1 MIDPYCYP
9 NTTVLRNKFNLR
21 DEEQLKA
28 VEARVASFALFA
40 FVNDPLSG
48 SCDENRFKATHR
60 AIFQNI
66 YEWAGSYRRDVGT
79 MTKGREAGYEVTY
92 CDSQF
97 VPREMARI
105 FAELKAVE
113 YLLGLDLEK
122 FAARLAYFYSEI
134 DAIHPFRDGN
144 SRTLRQFSSDLAF
157 NAGYQ
162 LGWEASGRTQQ
173 SMDALY
179 LARDL
184 AVTQKNCAPLVAIIR
199 QNLAAVPR

>member
-9 NTTVLRNKFNLR
+9 NTRVLRNRFNLQ

-28 VEARVASFALFA
+28 AEARVASFALFA
-40 FVNDPLSG
+40 LVDDPLLG
-48 SCDENRFKATHR
+48 SCDEDRFRGTHR

-66 YEWAGSYRRDVGT
+66 YEWAGSYRRDIGT

-92 CDSQF
+92 GESQF

-105 FAELKAVE
+105 FSALKAEE

-122 FAARLAYFYSEI
+122 FASRLAYFYSEI

-162 LGWEASGRTQQ
+162 LGWETSGRTKQ

-184 AVTQKNCAPLVAIIR
+184 AVTQKNCAPLVAILR
-199 QNLAAVPR
+199 QNLAMVPR